1 MASLVAQVS
10 MNNVSAAG
18 NGTTIDFLSAR
29 SLVGAMVFSNGTVT
43 GGLVSIQVSQ
53 DGTSWATVAYFS
65 PLTGTAFTY
74 GNPSGAY
81 RFWRGVIVSAIAG
94 GGSVDVTFMEGH

>member
-10 MNNVSAAG
+10 MNNASAAG
-18 NGTTIDFLSAR
+18 NGTTIDFLSGR

-53 DGTSWATVAYFS
+53 NGTDWATVTYFS
-65 PLTGTAFTY
+65 PLTGTAFAF
-74 GNPSGAY
+74 GNSAGAY
-81 RFWRGVIVSAIAG
+81 RFWRGVIVSAITG